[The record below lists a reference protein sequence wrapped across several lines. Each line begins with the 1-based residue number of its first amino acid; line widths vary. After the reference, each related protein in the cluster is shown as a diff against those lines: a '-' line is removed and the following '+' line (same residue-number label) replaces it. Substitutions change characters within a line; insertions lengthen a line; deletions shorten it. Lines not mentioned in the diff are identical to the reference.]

1 VRSEFLSS
9 FTIWITENTISSLCN
24 ELEIRRTPV
33 PALEKIKIKDSER
46 DIISG

>member
-9 FTIWITENTISSLCN
+9 FTIWITENTIYSLCN

-33 PALEKIKIKDSER
+33 LALEKIKRRLGEI
-46 DIISG
+46 